1 MLSNKLSV
9 LIIII
14 LFPFTAVAQ
23 TKEIV
28 SYFPQW
34 GVEHQPYYV
43 KHIESSGSADK
54 ITVLNYAF
62 ALPGY
67 DSSGNVVVKFMN
79 AFYDYQQTYT
89 AEMSIDGIA
98 DDSTQPLRGHFN
110 QLRKLKARHPHL
122 RIVISIGGWLGS
134 VYFSDAALTDT
145 SRESFVNYCIDV
157 FIRGNLPIENMA
169 GGTGVAAGVFDG
181 IDIDWEF
188 PIQGG
193 VEGIRHNE
201 NDNNN
206 LTKLYTLFRSK
217 LNEIN
222 PNFLLTAAV
231 PATASGLKNYN
242 ISIDQ
247 KYLDWYLLMTYDYC
261 GGWDP
266 LTGHHTN
273 LLSSANAKES
283 FDNSIKLLINKHQV
297 SKDKIIPGAAFYGKN
312 WKVQNPQNNGL
323 YQQGVIAPGIY
334 EAGFN
339 YYRDMIPL
347 LKKGYRYF
355 WDTAAAAPYLFNETD
370 SIFYTLDDVQSIALK
385 SRYVDAYDLRG
396 LMFWEISGDDSNG
409 TLVNTIYTRNMPD
422 IKITV
427 KKSSELNST
436 IKITKPKT
444 NDSFSAGSNIMI
456 DAKAGTSIVKVEF
469 FGDDNSLGYDTTPP
483 FNWIWFNIKEG
494 KHNIKVVASDDKGN
508 KVTSK
513 PISINIYK

>member
-1 MLSNKLSV
+1 M
-9 LIIII
+9 
-14 LFPFTAVAQ
+14 AAQ

-34 GVEHQPYYV
+34 GIEHQPFYV
-43 KHIESSGSADK
+43 KNIEAAGSADK

-110 QLRKLKARHPHL
+110 QLRKLKARYPHL

-134 VYFSDAALTDT
+134 VYFSDAALTDE
-145 SRESFVNYCIDV
+145 SRETFVNSCIDV
-157 FIRGNLPIENMA
+157 FIKGNLPIENMA
-169 GGTGVAAGVFDG
+169 GGIGVAAGIFDG

-201 NDNNN
+201 NDNDN
-206 LTKLYTLFRSK
+206 LTRLYALFRNK
-217 LNEIN
+217 LDEIN
-222 PNFLLTAAV
+222 PDLLLTAAV
-231 PATASGLKNYN
+231 PATESGLKNYN
-242 ISIDQ
+242 INIDQ

-273 LLSSANAKES
+273 LLSSADAKES
-283 FDNSIKLLINKHQV
+283 FDNSIKLLINKYQV

-312 WKVQNPQNNGL
+312 WKVKNPQNNGL
-323 YQQGVIAPGIY
+323 YQRGVIAPGIY

-347 LKKGYRYF
+347 LKKGFKYF
-355 WDTAAAAPYLFNETD
+355 WDIAAAAPYLFNETD
-370 SIFYTLDDVQSIALK
+370 SIFYTLDDAQSIALK
-385 SRYVDAYDLRG
+385 ANYVDAFGLRG

-422 IKITV
+422 IKIA
-427 KKSSELNST
+427 KQKSTALNSSV
-436 IKITKPKT
+436 KITKPKT
-444 NDSFSAGSNIMI
+444 NDSFSAGSNILI
-456 DAKAGTSIVKVEF
+456 DAKTGISIVKVEF
-469 FGDDNSLGYDTTPP
+469 LGDDKSLGYDTTPP
-483 FNWIWFNIKEG
+483 FNWVLFNVEEG
-494 KHNIKVVASDDKGN
+494 QHKIEVIATDDRGHTI
-508 KVTSK
+508 TSK
-513 PISINIYK
+513 QIIIEVHK